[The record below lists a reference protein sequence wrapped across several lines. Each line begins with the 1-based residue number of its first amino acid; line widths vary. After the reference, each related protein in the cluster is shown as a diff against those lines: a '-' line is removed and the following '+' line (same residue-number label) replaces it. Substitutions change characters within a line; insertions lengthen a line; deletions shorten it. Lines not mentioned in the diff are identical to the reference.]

1 MLEVKK
7 VSKDDVVVIRLEKN
21 TKKILKTLASASD
34 KTLSGFILGKVFRN
48 LTTKERAVLQY
59 ALKED
64 IRLIMKY
71 IEGEED

>member
-1 MLEVKK
+1 MLEVRK

-34 KTLSGFILGKVFRN
+34 KTLSEFILGKVFRH

-71 IEGEED
+71 IECEED

>member
-34 KTLSGFILGKVFRN
+34 KTLSEFILGKVFRH

>member
-7 VSKDDVVVIRLEKN
+7 TNKDDVVVIRLEKN

-34 KTLSGFILGKVFRN
+34 KTLSEFILGKVFRH

>member
-1 MLEVKK
+1 MLEVRK

-34 KTLSGFILGKVFRN
+34 KTLSEFILGKVFKH

-64 IRLIMKY
+64 VRLIMKY

>member
-1 MLEVKK
+1 MLEVRK

-34 KTLSGFILGKVFRN
+34 KTLSEFILGKVFRH

>member
-7 VSKDDVVVIRLEKN
+7 ASKDDVVVIRLEKN

-34 KTLSGFILGKVFRN
+34 KTLSEFILGKVFRH

-71 IEGEED
+71 IDGEED